1 MTKRKHQP
9 LFTRI
14 DAETTKQT
22 LRIYREALAG
32 EKKPLLLAGIFTPL
46 QDLLLVVLFPLLV
59 SFFTQSLIV
68 NPTDITT
75 PLWLVAGMV
84 VMAVGAI
91 ISGHVGFIAFFNH
104 QERMTTKLTERALR
118 GLLAHSHTFFANSK
132 VGSLAGDVNT
142 FSRSYAS
149 VTDTLAL
156 QAKSIVI
163 NFTASLVV
171 VAVIAPVMLPV
182 LLLLTAG
189 IVVDALRSYAQRS
202 THRNKRKEMNSRLFG
217 NIADILGNQTLVRMF
232 GRGEPELRA
241 IASQRSAIETVAHEE
256 IDILQYGAERRM
268 GILFAFQILT
278 LLLCLYLASH
288 SLVSIA
294 ALIFIITYLG
304 RVTSS
309 IFQINSVIRGLE
321 QALLDAAKVTEILQ
335 QSPEIVDA
343 PDAAPLR
350 VTTGSIELH
359 NVGFRY
365 EDATHSHVFQH
376 LNLAIPAGQSIG
388 LVGKSGGGKSTLTH
402 LLLRYMDIQEGRITI
417 DGQAIAAVTQ
427 DSLRAHISYVPQD
440 PYLFHRSL
448 RENIA
453 YGRPAATDD
462 EIIAAAEKANA
473 MEFITALPDGLDT
486 IVGERGVKLSGGQR
500 QRIAIARA
508 ILKDAPILILDEATS
523 ALDSESEKY
532 IQSALEALMKD
543 RTSIVIAHR
552 LSTIAKLDRIIVLDS
567 GKIVEDGTHKELLAR
582 GGTYAK
588 LWSHQSGGFI
598 EE

>member
-1 MTKRKHQP
+1 MTKRKHQT

-22 LRIYREALAG
+22 LRIYREALTG
-32 EKKPLLLAGIFTPL
+32 EKKPLLLASIFVPL
-46 QDLLLVVLFPLLV
+46 QDLFLAVLFPLLI

-91 ISGHVGFIAFFNH
+91 ISGHVGFIALFNH
-104 QERMTTKLTERALR
+104 QERITTKLTERALR

-149 VTDTLAL
+149 VMDTLSL
-156 QAKSIVI
+156 QARSIVI

-171 VAVIAPVMLPV
+171 VAVIAPIMLPV

-189 IVVDALRSYAQRS
+189 IVVDSLHSYAQRS
-202 THRNKRKEMNSRLFG
+202 AHRNKRKEMNSRLFG

-241 IASQRSAIETVAHEE
+241 IVSQRRAIEAVTREE

-278 LLLCLYLASH
+278 LLLCLYLVSH

-343 PDAAPLR
+343 PGAAPLR

-365 EDATHSHVFQH
+365 EDATHSHVFQD
-376 LNLAIPAGQSIG
+376 LNLTIPAGQSIG
-388 LVGKSGGGKSTLTH
+388 LVGKSGGGKTTLTH
-402 LLLRYMDIQEGRITI
+402 LLLRYMDIQEGRIAI
-417 DGQAIAAVTQ
+417 DGQAIATVTQ
-427 DSLRAHISYVPQD
+427 DSLRANISYVPQD

-448 RENIA
+448 RDNIA
-453 YGRPAATDD
+453 YGRPAATDK
-462 EIIAAAEKANA
+462 EIIAAAKKANA

-532 IQSALEALMKD
+532 IQSALETLMKD

-552 LSTIAKLDRIIVLDS
+552 LSTIAKLDRIIVLDN
-567 GKIVEDGTHKELLAR
+567 GKIVEDGTHKELLAQD
-582 GGTYAK
+582 GTYAR
-588 LWSHQSGGFI
+588 LWAHQSGGFI